1 MPFSGDGKLMAA
13 LYIFSLCC
21 ASPPECNNTECK
33 GRAISEVK
41 SFSAPDTAKGGGID
55 NGIPL
60 IVN

>member
-1 MPFSGDGKLMAA
+1 MAA

-41 SFSAPDTAKGGGID
+41 SFSAPDTEQSAWRGGGRGRGTD
-55 NGIPL
+55 NGIRL